1 MAEISD
7 YEVAQI
13 KGSIERFAQK
23 YKEITTALSRARYD
37 STISSAESKLST
49 YVRAEEAALKST
61 QRIIEKGYSG
71 SGGFFSREGF
81 DRMLSQKNEEFSSQV
96 LKILTDYNS
105 TISQIRAA
113 LPKIGAMSVDYSCFS
128 SSDYS
133 GDTEFAVFSKD
144 TLFGAGVYPESV
156 TPNNDERG
164 KLPFEAEETNDSSA
178 VGETFKVDI
187 PIEAGEWE
195 TPGELTVIAPGDIE
209 NTTIEKIICTN
220 VTEIQANAFKYVT
233 GLKVIVISKSIKLIN
248 INAFRGLENKCVIAF
263 KGDKDSI
270 VSTLPQLDALANRKV
285 IFNYLDGDE
294 NDSSKIEVFS
304 THTVEPKANKRIVI
318 KANTPLNTIE
328 IKEVFLNRNARLGL
342 TLSELEQGIAA
353 ANSETDKDRIL
364 LEALKIKRLRD
375 IEENSFWNYAIS
387 LQEIIKLSRKLNLV
401 DEALNAIFALFFLD
415 SSGYRMINGKY
426 NQYKQDA
433 SQMYYHP
440 KMQMNDLYELQNE
453 IALSNEELAQRYKAS
468 PYVIELN
475 KAIKD
480 AYYSVEDSIK
490 LMLMALDNADYIFY
504 PAQSGIIRRH

>member
-7 YEVAQI
+7 FEVREI
-13 KGSIERFAQK
+13 KESISRFSKK
-23 YKEITTALSRARYD
+23 YNEITTALSRNRYD

-49 YVRAEEAALKST
+49 YVRAEETALKSA
-61 QRIIEKGYSG
+61 QRAIEKGFSG

-81 DRMLSQKNEEFSSQV
+81 DRMLSQKSEEFSSKA
-96 LKILTDYNS
+96 LKILTDFDS
-105 TISQIRAA
+105 TISQIRSA
-113 LPKIGAMSVDYSCFS
+113 LPKVGATSVDYSRFS

-133 GDTEFAVFSKD
+133 GDTEFAIFSTD
-144 TLFGAGVYPESV
+144 TLFGAGVYSESV
-156 TPNNDERG
+156 IPNNEEREE
-164 KLPFEAEETNDSSA
+164 LSFDAEETSDSVPVA
-178 VGETFKVDI
+178 ETVKIDV
-187 PIEAGEWE
+187 PREAGEWK
-195 TPGELTVIAPGDIE
+195 TPDELTVIAPGDIE

-263 KGDKDSI
+263 KGDKESV

-285 IFNYLDGDE
+285 VFNYMNGDE
-294 NDSSKIEVFS
+294 NDSSRVEVFS
-304 THTVEPKANKRIVI
+304 MPTAEPKANKRIVI

-328 IKEVFLNRNARLGL
+328 IKETFLNRNAKLGL
-342 TLSELEQGIAA
+342 TLSELEQGIVA
-353 ANSETDKDRIL
+353 ANSDTDKDRIL
-364 LEALKIKRLRD
+364 FEALKIKRLRD
-375 IEENSFWNYAIS
+375 IEENSFWNYATS
-387 LQEIIKLSRKLNLV
+387 LQEILKLSRKLNLV
-401 DEALNAIFALFFLD
+401 DEALNAIFGLFFLD

-426 NQYKQDA
+426 NPYKQDA

-440 KMQMNDLYELQNE
+440 KMQMNDLYEMQKE
-453 IALSNEELAQRYKAS
+453 HTLSNEELAQRYKES

>member
-13 KGSIERFAQK
+13 KGSIERFAKK
-23 YKEITTALSRARYD
+23 YKEIATALSRARYD

-49 YVRAEEAALKST
+49 YVRTEEAALKSA

-81 DRMLSQKNEEFSSQV
+81 DRMLSKKSEEFSSQV
-96 LKILTDYNS
+96 MKILTDYNS
-105 TISQIRAA
+105 TISQIKAA

-144 TLFGAGVYPESV
+144 TLFGAGVYHESV
-156 TPNNDERG
+156 TPNNDERE
-164 KLPFEAEETNDSSA
+164 KLSFEAEETNDSSA
-178 VGETFKVDI
+178 VGETFKVGV
-187 PIEAGEWE
+187 PREAGEWE

-304 THTVEPKANKRIVI
+304 TPTVEPKTNKRIVI

-387 LQEIIKLSRKLNLV
+387 LQEIIKLSRKLNLA

-426 NQYKQDA
+426 NPFKQDA

-440 KMQMNDLYELQNE
+440 KMQMNDLYELQKE

-504 PAQSGIIRRH
+504 PVQSGIIRRH